1 MWQHKF
7 DKFCRYTGSCR
18 RLNNGNTLIG
28 YFNCYDELANTQQEN
43 DCEECISRFLMHNY
57 VIEVDANANANVIN
71 KLIIPWGATPTG
83 ASGKTQLM

>member
-1 MWQHKF
+1 
-7 DKFCRYTGSCR
+7 
-18 RLNNGNTLIG
+18 
-28 YFNCYDELANTQQEN
+28 
-43 DCEECISRFLMHNY
+43 MHNY